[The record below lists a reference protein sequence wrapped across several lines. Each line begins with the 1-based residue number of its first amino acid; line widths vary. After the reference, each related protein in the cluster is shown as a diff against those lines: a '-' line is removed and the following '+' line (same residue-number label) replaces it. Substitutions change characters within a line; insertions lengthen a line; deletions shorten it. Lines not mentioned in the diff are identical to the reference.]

1 MSATDD
7 DTELKKG
14 FELHLAGNL
23 AEAGR
28 IYKSILE
35 RDPDHVDAL
44 NLFGV
49 IMQAAGNPEA
59 AVEFIQRAT
68 ELAPDYFAAHVNLGN
83 ALQAAGRAE
92 EAVVVFQVALK
103 MNPLMPELVSNL
115 ASALNDLGRHVEAA
129 AICEDALNSKPDLA
143 AARAN
148 LANAMLGLGKHEKAM
163 ENYRLAVQG
172 DPGNANAWFSMGNA
186 LFEMGQGEEALKHYQ
201 EAVRLSPESAE
212 KHYNLANAALAL
224 DHYEEAVESFGQA
237 IVITP
242 EYLDAHVNLGSAL
255 QSLGRVDDA
264 IASFRRALDLAP
276 SDQPNADLHWNLALV
291 LLQNGDYE
299 EGWREYEWRWEN
311 PDFTTPGKDL
321 EQPPWEGGDVH
332 GKTVLLHAEQGL
344 GDALQ
349 FVRYAPLVAAR
360 GARVV
365 IECRAGLCRLFK
377 EIEGAADV
385 ITAGDTLPPFDF
397 HAPLMSLPRIFG
409 TTVET
414 VPADIPYLAVP
425 AGIAADPRIADG
437 DGLAIGFA
445 WAGSTTHQG
454 DHRRSVEPNR
464 FEPLFSIPG
473 VRLFSLQVGGAGPG
487 FEALPVADNVIDL
500 AVGFDDFADTAAAVA
515 ALDLVIAVDTAVV
528 HLAGALGRPAWVLT
542 AFASSYLWL
551 AGRDDT
557 PWYPTLKLFQQ
568 RRAGDWDSVFE
579 AVREALAALAAEAG

>member
-1 MSATDD
+1 MDADE
-7 DTELKKG
+7 ELKKG
-14 FELHLAGNL
+14 FELHHAGNL

-28 IYKSILE
+28 IYKTIL
-35 RDPDHVDAL
+35 DDNPDNVDAL

-92 EAVVVFQVALK
+92 EAVETFQVALK
-103 MNPLMPELVSNL
+103 MNPLMPEVVSNL
-115 ASALNDLGRHVEAA
+115 ASALIDLGRHVEAA
-129 AICEDALNSKPDLA
+129 AICEDALNTKPDLA

-148 LANAMLGLGKHEKAM
+148 LANAMLGLGKHEEAVK
-163 ENYRLAVQG
+163 NYHLALEG
-172 DPGNANAWFSMGNA
+172 DPGNANAWFSLGNV
-186 LFEMGQGEEALKHYQ
+186 LFEMGQGEEALKHYR

-224 DHYEEAVESFGQA
+224 DHYEDAVESFGQA
-237 IVITP
+237 IIITP

-255 QSLGRVDDA
+255 QSLGRIDDA
-264 IASFRRALDLAP
+264 IASFRHALQLAP
-276 SDQPNADLHWNLALV
+276 SDQPNADLHWNLALA

-311 PDFTTPGKDL
+311 PEFTTPRKDL
-321 EQPPWEGGDVH
+321 EQPLWDGGDVH
-332 GKTVLLHAEQGL
+332 GKTILLHVEQGL

-349 FVRYAPLVAAR
+349 FVRYAPLVAAQ

-365 IECRAGLCRLFK
+365 IECRAGMSRLFK
-377 EIEGAADV
+377 ETENVADV
-385 ITAGDTLPPFDF
+385 VTAGDPLPPFDL

-414 VPADIPYLAVP
+414 VPADIPYLVVP
-425 AGIAADPRIADG
+425 AGAVADPRITDG
-437 DGLAIGFA
+437 DGLAVGFA
-445 WAGSTTHQG
+445 WAGSPTHQG
-454 DHRRSVEPNR
+454 DHRRSVEPGR
-464 FEPLFSIPG
+464 FAALFSVPG
-473 VRLFSLQVGGAGPG
+473 VRFFSLQVGGAGPG
-487 FEALPVADNVIDL
+487 FEALPAVENVIDL
-500 AVGFDDFADTAAAVA
+500 GAGLDDFADTAAAVA

-528 HLAGALGRPAWVLT
+528 HLAGGLGRPAWVLA

-557 PWYPTLKLFQQ
+557 PWYPTLELFRQP
-568 RRAGDWDSVFE
+568 RPGDWDSVFA
-579 AVREALAALAAEAG
+579 AVREALAALAAKT

>member
-1 MSATDD
+1 MKADE
-7 DTELKKG
+7 ELKKG
-14 FELHLAGNL
+14 FELHRAGNL

-28 IYKSILE
+28 IYKAILE
-35 RDPDHVDAL
+35 RDPDNVDAL
-44 NLFGV
+44 NLLGV
-49 IMQAAGNPEA
+49 IMQAAGNTGA
-59 AVEFIQRAT
+59 AVTLLQRAT

-92 EAVVVFQVALK
+92 EAVETFQVALK
-103 MNPLMPELVSNL
+103 MNPLMPEVVSNL

-148 LANAMLGLGKHEKAM
+148 LANAMLGLGKHEKAV
-163 ENYRLAVQG
+163 ENYRLAVAG

-186 LFEMGQGEEALKHYQ
+186 LFEMGQGEEALKHYR

-224 DHYEEAVESFGQA
+224 DHYEDAVESFGRA
-237 IVITP
+237 IRITP

-255 QSLGRVDDA
+255 QSQGRADDA
-264 IASFRRALDLAP
+264 IASFRRALQLAP
-276 SDQPNADLHWNLALV
+276 SDQPNADLHWNLALA

-299 EGWREYEWRWEN
+299 EGWAEYEWRWEN
-311 PDFTTPGKDL
+311 PDFTTPRKAL
-321 EQPPWEGGDVH
+321 EQPLWDGGDID
-332 GKTVLLHAEQGL
+332 GKTILLHAEQGL

-360 GARVV
+360 GARVAV
-365 IECRAGLCRLFK
+365 ECRAGLCRLFK
-377 EIEGAADV
+377 EIDGVAEV
-385 ITAGDTLPPFDF
+385 ITAEDPLPPFDC

-425 AGIAADPRIADG
+425 AGAAADPRVAEG
-437 DGLAIGFA
+437 DGVAVGFA
-445 WAGSTTHQG
+445 WAGSPTRQG
-454 DHRRSVEPNR
+454 DHKRSVEPGR
-464 FEPLFSIPG
+464 FQPLFSVPG
-473 VRLFSLQVGGAGPG
+473 ARFFSLQVGGAGPG
-487 FEALPVADNVIDL
+487 FEALPAAGNVIDL
-500 AVGFDDFADTAAAVA
+500 GPGFGDFADTAAAVA

-528 HLAGALGRPAWVLT
+528 HLAGALGRPAWVLA
-542 AFASSYLWL
+542 AFAPGYLWP

-557 PWYPTLKLFQQ
+557 PWYPTLKLFRQQ
-568 RRAGDWDSVFE
+568 SAGDWDSVFA
-579 AVREALAALAAEAG
+579 AVREALAAFVAES